1 MVAAPRKSVDKPDVC
16 KHVLALLKKTY
27 PTTGLKAELPV
38 LETML
43 YAVCLENA
51 SLEQAD
57 QVYAKLRNGF
67 HDLNEVRVSS
77 VYELEGLFRDLP
89 DPEWRALRV
98 RNILQYV
105 FEATYGFDFEA
116 FRRKT
121 LELAQKQLSKIKSL
135 SPFVKSYVLQHALE
149 SHLLPVDNR
158 MCQAL
163 QWLGLAELNSTP
175 EHAAEALR
183 SAVRKADA
191 PLFCH
196 LLRCLRD
203 DPRISKALARGVTP
217 PAGNSDEPDG
227 YARLTALF
235 KGGKAAPQAKAEK
248 SDGARKKPA
257 AKAPARPAAKSP
269 SQSAKKKRK

>member
-27 PTTGLKAELPV
+27 SSSVPKAELPV

-43 YAVCLENA
+43 YAVCLEDA
-51 SLEQAD
+51 SLEQAES
-57 QVYAKLRNGF
+57 VYAKLRNGF

-77 VYELEGLFRDLP
+77 VYELEALFRELP
-89 DPEWRALRV
+89 DPQWRALRV
-98 RNILQYV
+98 RNILQFV

-149 SHLLPVDNR
+149 SHLLPVDHR
-158 MCQAL
+158 MLQAL
-163 QWLGLAELNSTP
+163 QWLGLAETNATP
-175 EHAAEALR
+175 EHAAEILR

-191 PLFCH
+191 PLFCY

-203 DPRISKALARGVTP
+203 DPRLTKAIARGVTP
-217 PAGNSDEPDG
+217 PSGNGDESDG
-227 YARLTALF
+227 YARLNALL
-235 KGGKAAPQAKAEK
+235 KGGKTAAVAK

-257 AKAPARPAAKSP
+257 ATKPAARPAAKSS